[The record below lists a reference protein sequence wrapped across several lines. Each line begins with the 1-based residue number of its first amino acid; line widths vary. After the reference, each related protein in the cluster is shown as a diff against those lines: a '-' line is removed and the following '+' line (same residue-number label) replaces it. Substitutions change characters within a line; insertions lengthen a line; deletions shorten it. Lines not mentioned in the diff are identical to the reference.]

1 MDKSVLGQ
9 YTDLKKEIEDEERRI
24 RKLETELENLCVV
37 RDTVTGSRPDLTIGP
52 ISVKGYPFPEERRK
66 KMSLA
71 MRKKRREEKKAE
83 LEEMVFRVEEF
94 IESVDDSEIR
104 QLLTLK
110 YIDDLTWQQAANEM
124 NKRYRKRY
132 YSADRCRMK
141 IDRFIKKPGG

>member
-1 MDKSVLGQ
+1 MDKSVLEQ

-83 LEEMVFRVEEF
+83 LEEMVVKVEEY
-94 IESVDDSEIR
+94 IDSVPDSEIR
-104 QLLTLK
+104 QMLTLK
-110 YIDDLTWQQAANEM
+110 YIDDLTWQQVANKME
-124 NKRYRKRY
+124 NRYPKRN
-132 YSADRCRMK
+132 YSKDSCRIMVN
-141 IDRFIKKPGG
+141 RALEKPGG